1 MSSFCI
7 DEIDIYLED
16 LLCLTIN
23 YVIVK
28 VAVGGFS
35 MGAAIALYS
44 ATCFAI
50 GRYGNGIPYPV
61 NLRTVVGLSG
71 WLPGSRSLRNKIEVS
86 HEARR
91 RATSLPILL
100 CHGISDDVILYKYGE
115 KSAQSLCSA
124 GFRYVAFKSYD
135 GLGHYTIPREMDEV
149 CTWLSSKLGLEG
161 SS

>member
-7 DEIDIYLED
+7 DEIDIYPED
-16 LLCLTIN
+16 LLCLTMN

-28 VAVGGFS
+28 VAIGGFS

-71 WLPGSRSLRNKIEVS
+71 WLPGSRYAVNYLFESL
-86 HEARR
+86 
-91 RATSLPILL
+91 
-100 CHGISDDVILYKYGE
+100 
-115 KSAQSLCSA
+115 QSC
-124 GFRYVAFKSYD
+124 
-135 GLGHYTIPREMDEV
+135 
-149 CTWLSSKLGLEG
+149 
-161 SS
+161 